1 MFIELNKYHILIY
14 PYIGEY
20 KLRVIPVQ
28 QNLPV
33 ILNKG
38 SVSKRN
44 NTTESAGVLNDNNV
58 LCGTSQISFTSG
70 ISNIPHSVEK
80 ISLDD
85 KLAYAL
91 KRLKSCEFLVAA
103 NDVVSQASKLR
114 DCVLLAP
121 FLINK
126 ISVITDKSLNE
137 ILLFAKFA
145 DGQYTLFNPNED
157 VIFLN
162 GFQPVK
168 HNSAVMIDEN
178 DAIILSNQA
187 LIVKDSPDNEFN
199 VEDYA
204 QYFFKEYD
212 FRNDAKEAAR
222 KYNMQKLTQIT
233 QPLKK
238 KDAETITFANVG
250 GQKDV
255 IDTIKKRILFPM
267 KYPEVFKNN
276 SMNHGVIL
284 YGPPGT
290 GKSLIAE
297 ALANESGA
305 AVFKLCAT
313 DLTSKYVGESEKNWR
328 NLFEEAKNMEPS
340 IIYIDEF
347 DAIARQRG
355 GIDTYGD
362 KLINQLLSL
371 MSNVEKNKDNV
382 YLIAATNN
390 YGALDP
396 AIMRSGRF
404 GLHLEIKAPDLEG
417 TKEILKIHTK
427 NKPMAKDFDIDKTAE
442 IMYSKKMTGA
452 DIAAVIDNSYS
463 NALDRLGFYKS
474 MEEGRFTT
482 SMMNYFDITEAD
494 LIKAINNFDNK
505 DPKRNPVGFR
515 SGK

>member
-1 MFIELNKYHILIY
+1 
-14 PYIGEY
+14 
-20 KLRVIPVQ
+20 
-28 QNLPV
+28 
-33 ILNKG
+33 
-38 SVSKRN
+38 
-44 NTTESAGVLNDNNV
+44 
-58 LCGTSQISFTSG
+58 
-70 ISNIPHSVEK
+70 
-80 ISLDD
+80 
-85 KLAYAL
+85 
-91 KRLKSCEFLVAA
+91 
-103 NDVVSQASKLR
+103 
-114 DCVLLAP
+114 
-121 FLINK
+121 
-126 ISVITDKSLNE
+126 
-137 ILLFAKFA
+137 
-145 DGQYTLFNPNED
+145 
-157 VIFLN
+157 
-162 GFQPVK
+162 
-168 HNSAVMIDEN
+168 
-178 DAIILSNQA
+178 
-187 LIVKDSPDNEFN
+187 
-199 VEDYA
+199 
-204 QYFFKEYD
+204 
-212 FRNDAKEAAR
+212 
-222 KYNMQKLTQIT
+222 
-233 QPLKK
+233 
-238 KDAETITFANVG
+238 
-250 GQKDV
+250 
-255 IDTIKKRILFPM
+255 M

-505 DPKRNPVGFR
+505 NPKRNPVGFR